1 MSNKMA
7 QAADNIDSRY
17 TASGLLRPQLN
28 KVFPTHWSFML
39 GEMALYSFIIL
50 LLTGVYLALFFDP
63 SITKVIYQGGYLPLN
78 GVEMSRAYAT
88 ALDIS
93 FEVRGGLFVRQMHHW
108 AALMF
113 MMAMVAHML
122 RVFFTGAFRRPREAN
137 WIIGC
142 TLIIL
147 GMAEGFMGYSLPD
160 DLLSGVGLRIMSAII
175 LGLPIIGT
183 WLHWL
188 VFGGDF
194 PSDLMLDRF
203 YIAHVLILPGI
214 ILGLIAAHLA
224 LVWYQKHTQ
233 FPGAGRTENNVVGV
247 RIMPVF
253 ATKAIGYGL
262 LTAGVLALMSGLTT
276 INAIWNIGPYNPSQ
290 VSAGSQPD
298 VYMLWTDGVARVM
311 PAWELYIGNYTIP
324 SAFWVALVCGAM
336 VVLLFAYPWIEKNAT
351 GDDAHHNL
359 LQRPRDVPVR
369 TGIGA
374 MAITFFLLVTIS
386 GGNDHVAH
394 FFQISLNAMTWFG
407 RIGVIILPPI
417 AYYITHRICV
427 GLQRSDRAVLEHG
440 IETGVIKQM
449 PNGAFVE
456 IHQPLGPV
464 DEHGHPVPLAYAG
477 ATVPKRMN
485 QLGFADR
492 IARGSL
498 IKADDQRFTDAA
510 VEISHANEREEKAM
524 LENLQDANRAKDR
537 EAGLLD

>member
-1 MSNKMA
+1 
-7 QAADNIDSRY
+7 
-17 TASGLLRPQLN
+17 
-28 KVFPTHWSFML
+28 
-39 GEMALYSFIIL
+39 
-50 LLTGVYLALFFDP
+50 
-63 SITKVIYQGGYLPLN
+63 
-78 GVEMSRAYAT
+78 
-88 ALDIS
+88 
-93 FEVRGGLFVRQMHHW
+93 
-108 AALMF
+108 
-113 MMAMVAHML
+113 
-122 RVFFTGAFRRPREAN
+122 
-137 WIIGC
+137 
-142 TLIIL
+142 
-147 GMAEGFMGYSLPD
+147 
-160 DLLSGVGLRIMSAII
+160 
-175 LGLPIIGT
+175 
-183 WLHWL
+183 
-188 VFGGDF
+188 
-194 PSDLMLDRF
+194 
-203 YIAHVLILPGI
+203 
-214 ILGLIAAHLA
+214 
-224 LVWYQKHTQ
+224 
-233 FPGAGRTENNVVGV
+233 
-247 RIMPVF
+247 
-253 ATKAIGYGL
+253 
-262 LTAGVLALMSGLTT
+262 
-276 INAIWNIGPYNPSQ
+276 
-290 VSAGSQPD
+290 
-298 VYMLWTDGVARVM
+298 
-311 PAWELYIGNYTIP
+311 
-324 SAFWVALVCGAM
+324 
-336 VVLLFAYPWIEKNAT
+336 
-351 GDDAHHNL
+351 
-359 LQRPRDVPVR
+359 VPVR

-510 VEISHANEREEKAM
+510 VETSHANEREEKAM